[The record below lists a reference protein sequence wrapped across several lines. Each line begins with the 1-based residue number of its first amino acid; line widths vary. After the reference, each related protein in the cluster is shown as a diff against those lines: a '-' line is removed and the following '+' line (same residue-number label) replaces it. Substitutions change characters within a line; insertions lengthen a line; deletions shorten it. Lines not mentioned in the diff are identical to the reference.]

1 MDKTKEG
8 KQWTLRGKSASELN
22 QRNEFRSDLTRQLND
37 GEIGWCDG
45 TPYSN
50 KTVVR
55 QVSRRLGHGKYRV
68 YPFWSWVEGLLA
80 RLVRQAHQP
89 AGAARRYTTDDK
101 LSRWRR
107 APGNAAAVHAER
119 LCCYLLAEV
128 GN

>member
-1 MDKTKEG
+1 ML
-8 KQWTLRGKSASELN
+8 QSRI
-22 QRNEFRSDLTRQLND
+22 RSDLTRQLND

-80 RLVRQAHQP
+80 RLVRQAHQA
-89 AGAARRYTTDDK
+89 AGATRRYTTNDK
-101 LSRWRR
+101 LSLRRR
-107 APGNAAAVHAER
+107 AAAAVHAER
-119 LCCYLLAEV
+119 FYNCWCCYLLTEV